1 LNDNDGMMAVDDG
14 IDDDIDDK
22 KDDDVQCLIER

>member
-1 LNDNDGMMAVDDG
+1 MMAVDDG

-22 KDDDVQCLIER
+22 KDDDVQCLIERW